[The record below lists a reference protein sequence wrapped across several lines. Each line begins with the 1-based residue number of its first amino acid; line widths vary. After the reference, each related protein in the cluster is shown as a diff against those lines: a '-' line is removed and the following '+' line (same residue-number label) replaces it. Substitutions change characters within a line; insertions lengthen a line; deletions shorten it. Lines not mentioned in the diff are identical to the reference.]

1 MTTEN
6 LIEAKKES
14 EKAYAAI
21 NDMISEN
28 IIAMIDLAYPK
39 HDGEQD
45 AEVIS
50 EMMLLRQSVNS
61 LSAACNLL
69 VNKLTDVIGD
79 EEDENQ

>member
-1 MTTEN
+1 MIMTIAN
-6 LIEAKKES
+6 PIELKNKA

-21 NDMISEN
+21 NDLISNHGIE
-28 IIAMIDLAYPK
+28 MIDLAYPE

-45 AEVIS
+45 ANVIS

-61 LSAACNLL
+61 LSTACNIL

-79 EEDENQ
+79 EE

>member
-6 LIEAKKES
+6 LIEVKNKA
-14 EKAYAAI
+14 EKAYEAI
-21 NDMISEN
+21 NDMISNYGIE
-28 IIAMIDLAYPK
+28 MIDLAYPK
-39 HDGEQD
+39 YDGEQD

-61 LSAACNLL
+61 LSTACNLL

-79 EEDENQ
+79 EEEVR

>member
-6 LIEAKKES
+6 LIEVKNNA

-21 NDMISEN
+21 NDMISNYGIE
-28 IIAMIDLAYPK
+28 MIDLAYPE

-45 AEVIS
+45 ADVMS

-61 LSAACNLL
+61 LSMACNLL

-79 EEDENQ
+79 EEDVKQ

>member
-6 LIEAKKES
+6 LIEVKNNA
-14 EKAYAAI
+14 EKAYASI
-21 NDMISEN
+21 NDMISNYGIE
-28 IIAMIDLAYPK
+28 MIDLAYPE

-45 AEVIS
+45 ADVIS

-61 LSAACNLL
+61 LSMACNLL

-79 EEDENQ
+79 EEDVKQ

>member
-6 LIEAKKES
+6 LIEVKNKA
-14 EKAYAAI
+14 EKAYEAI
-21 NDMISEN
+21 NDMISNYGIE
-28 IIAMIDLAYPK
+28 MIDLAYSK

-61 LSAACNLL
+61 LSTACNLL

-79 EEDENQ
+79 EEEVK

>member
-6 LIEAKKES
+6 LIEVKNKA
-14 EKAYAAI
+14 EKAYEAI
-21 NDMISEN
+21 NDMISNYGIE
-28 IIAMIDLAYPK
+28 MIDLAYPK

-61 LSAACNLL
+61 LSTACNLL
-69 VNKLTDVIGD
+69 VNKLTDVIGA
-79 EEDENQ
+79 EEEVK

>member
-28 IIAMIDLAYPK
+28 IIEMIDLSYPK

-50 EMMLLRQSVNS
+50 EMMLLRQSVNN

>member
-6 LIEAKKES
+6 LIEVKNKA
-14 EKAYAAI
+14 EKAYEAI
-21 NDMISEN
+21 NDMISNYGIE
-28 IIAMIDLAYPK
+28 MIDLAYPK

-50 EMMLLRQSVNS
+50 EMMLFRQSVNS
-61 LSAACNLL
+61 LSTACNLL

-79 EEDENQ
+79 EEEVK

>member
-6 LIEAKKES
+6 LIEVKNKA

-21 NDMISEN
+21 NDMISNYGIE
-28 IIAMIDLAYPK
+28 MIDLAYPA

-45 AEVIS
+45 ADVIS

-61 LSAACNLL
+61 LSMACNLL

-79 EEDENQ
+79 EEDVKQ

>member
-6 LIEAKKES
+6 LIEVKNKA
-14 EKAYAAI
+14 EKAYEAI
-21 NDMISEN
+21 NDMISNYGIE
-28 IIAMIDLAYPK
+28 MIDLAYPK
-39 HDGEQD
+39 QDGEQD

-61 LSAACNLL
+61 LSTACNLL

-79 EEDENQ
+79 EEEVK

>member
-6 LIEAKKES
+6 LIEVKNKA

-21 NDMISEN
+21 NDMISN
-28 IIAMIDLAYPK
+28 YGIAMIDLAYPE

-45 AEVIS
+45 ADVIS

-61 LSAACNLL
+61 LSMACNIL
-69 VNKLTDVIGD
+69 VNKITDVIGD
-79 EEDENQ
+79 EEDVKQ

>member
-1 MTTEN
+1 MEVKN
-6 LIEAKKES
+6 KA

-21 NDMISEN
+21 NDMISNYAIE
-28 IIAMIDLAYPK
+28 MIDLAYPK

-45 AEVIS
+45 AEVIA

-61 LSAACNLL
+61 LSTACNLL

-79 EEDENQ
+79 EE